1 MAIFPFFR
9 EISFAAFLISGIL
22 GSVNYYKSGNLD
34 LKTAGVLSAGSFV
47 GALAGVKINLLI
59 PADTMKIILYLI
71 VLLSGI
77 SILLRKD
84 KPGNTEKKAV
94 QSVPFYLVLGAVT
107 GAVCAASGAGGP
119 VLVMPILTLLG
130 IPAYTAVGI
139 SLFDSIFSAV
149 PSAAGYLIAA
159 AGNKEVFLLLP
170 VLLVAHGIR
179 CLCRKQKCNEK
190 QPDAAETDRGCG
202 FDCDRVHQTLSLI
215 EKSALCTQTLVRSVS
230 QLFLLTKYFLREYN
244 IEKVKR
250 RDTMQAL
257 SKKKTGDICTI
268 KWMFGIPDVLD
279 FLRSRKIKE
288 GSTVQVIQRINGGLI
303 LGMDG
308 KRIAMCDAAADRIQ
322 V

>member
-94 QSVPFYLVLGAVT
+94 QSVSFYLVLGAVT

-119 VLVMPILTLLG
+119 VLLVGHGIGVFAGSKNATKINQTLLKR
-130 IPAYTAVGI
+130 IVAVA
-139 SLFDSIFSAV
+139 SIA
-149 PSAAGYLIAA
+149 IACI
-159 AGNKEVFLLLP
+159 K
-170 VLLVAHGIR
+170 
-179 CLCRKQKCNEK
+179 
-190 QPDAAETDRGCG
+190 
-202 FDCDRVHQTLSLI
+202 
-215 EKSALCTQTLVRSVS
+215 
-230 QLFLLTKYFLREYN
+230 LFL
-244 IEKVKR
+244 
-250 RDTMQAL
+250 
-257 SKKKTGDICTI
+257 
-268 KWMFGIPDVLD
+268 
-279 FLRSRKIKE
+279 
-288 GSTVQVIQRINGGLI
+288 
-303 LGMDG
+303 
-308 KRIAMCDAAADRIQ
+308 
-322 V
+322 

>member
-107 GAVCAASGAGGP
+107 GAVCAAFGAGG
-119 VLVMPILTLLG
+119 
-130 IPAYTAVGI
+130 
-139 SLFDSIFSAV
+139 
-149 PSAAGYLIAA
+149 
-159 AGNKEVFLLLP
+159 P
-170 VLLVAHGIR
+170 VLLVAHGIGVFAGS
-179 CLCRKQKCNEK
+179 KNATKIN
-190 QPDAAETDRGCG
+190 
-202 FDCDRVHQTLSLI
+202 QTLLKRIVAVASI
-215 EKSALCTQTLVRSVS
+215 AIACIK
-230 QLFLLTKYFLREYN
+230 LFL
-244 IEKVKR
+244 
-250 RDTMQAL
+250 
-257 SKKKTGDICTI
+257 
-268 KWMFGIPDVLD
+268 
-279 FLRSRKIKE
+279 
-288 GSTVQVIQRINGGLI
+288 
-303 LGMDG
+303 
-308 KRIAMCDAAADRIQ
+308 
-322 V
+322 

>member
-59 PADTMKIILYLI
+59 PADTMKIILYLV

-107 GAVCAASGAGGP
+107 GAVCAAC
-119 VLVMPILTLLG
+119 TLLG
-130 IPAYTAVGI
+130 IPAHTAVGI
-139 SLFDSIFSAV
+139 SLFDSIFIAV

-170 VLLVAHGIR
+170 VLLVAHGIGVFAGSKNATKINQMLLKR
-179 CLCRKQKCNEK
+179 IVAVASIAIACIK
-190 QPDAAETDRGCG
+190 
-202 FDCDRVHQTLSLI
+202 
-215 EKSALCTQTLVRSVS
+215 
-230 QLFLLTKYFLREYN
+230 LFL
-244 IEKVKR
+244 
-250 RDTMQAL
+250 
-257 SKKKTGDICTI
+257 
-268 KWMFGIPDVLD
+268 
-279 FLRSRKIKE
+279 
-288 GSTVQVIQRINGGLI
+288 
-303 LGMDG
+303 
-308 KRIAMCDAAADRIQ
+308 
-322 V
+322 

>member
-84 KPGNTEKKAV
+84 KPGNTEKKSSPER
-94 QSVPFYLVLGAVT
+94 SVLPGTWCCNRCCLCCFRCRRAGAPGRT
-107 GAVCAASGAGGP
+107 W
-119 VLVMPILTLLG
+119 
-130 IPAYTAVGI
+130 
-139 SLFDSIFSAV
+139 
-149 PSAAGYLIAA
+149 
-159 AGNKEVFLLLP
+159 
-170 VLLVAHGIR
+170 HR

-190 QPDAAETDRGCG
+190 QPDAAETYRGCG

-244 IEKVKR
+244 IEKAKR

-257 SKKKTGDICTI
+257 SKKKTGRYLYHQ
-268 KWMFGIPDVLD
+268 MDVW
-279 FLRSRKIKE
+279 
-288 GSTVQVIQRINGGLI
+288 NP
-303 LGMDG
+303 
-308 KRIAMCDAAADRIQ
+308 
-322 V
+322 

>member
-59 PADTMKIILYLI
+59 PADTMKMILYLV

-77 SILLRKD
+77 SIL
-84 KPGNTEKKAV
+84 
-94 QSVPFYLVLGAVT
+94 LGAVT

-139 SLFDSIFSAV
+139 SLFDSIFIAV

-170 VLLVAHGIR
+170 VLLVAHGIGVFAGS
-179 CLCRKQKCNEK
+179 KNATKIN
-190 QPDAAETDRGCG
+190 
-202 FDCDRVHQTLSLI
+202 QTLLKRIVAVASI
-215 EKSALCTQTLVRSVS
+215 AIACIK
-230 QLFLLTKYFLREYN
+230 LFL
-244 IEKVKR
+244 
-250 RDTMQAL
+250 
-257 SKKKTGDICTI
+257 
-268 KWMFGIPDVLD
+268 
-279 FLRSRKIKE
+279 
-288 GSTVQVIQRINGGLI
+288 
-303 LGMDG
+303 
-308 KRIAMCDAAADRIQ
+308 
-322 V
+322 

>member
-34 LKTAGVLSAGSFV
+34 LKTAGVLSTGSFV

-107 GAVCAASGAGGP
+107 GAGGP

-170 VLLVAHGIR
+170 VLLVAHGIGVFAGS
-179 CLCRKQKCNEK
+179 KNATKSN
-190 QPDAAETDRGCG
+190 
-202 FDCDRVHQTLSLI
+202 QTLLKRIVAVASI
-215 EKSALCTQTLVRSVS
+215 AIACIK
-230 QLFLLTKYFLREYN
+230 LFL
-244 IEKVKR
+244 
-250 RDTMQAL
+250 
-257 SKKKTGDICTI
+257 
-268 KWMFGIPDVLD
+268 
-279 FLRSRKIKE
+279 
-288 GSTVQVIQRINGGLI
+288 
-303 LGMDG
+303 
-308 KRIAMCDAAADRIQ
+308 
-322 V
+322 

>member
-34 LKTAGVLSAGSFV
+34 LKTAGVLSTGSFV

-107 GAVCAASGAGGP
+107 GAGGP

-170 VLLVAHGIR
+170 VLLVAHGIGVFAGS
-179 CLCRKQKCNEK
+179 KNATKIN
-190 QPDAAETDRGCG
+190 
-202 FDCDRVHQTLSLI
+202 QTLLKRIVAVASI
-215 EKSALCTQTLVRSVS
+215 AIACIK
-230 QLFLLTKYFLREYN
+230 LFL
-244 IEKVKR
+244 
-250 RDTMQAL
+250 
-257 SKKKTGDICTI
+257 
-268 KWMFGIPDVLD
+268 
-279 FLRSRKIKE
+279 
-288 GSTVQVIQRINGGLI
+288 
-303 LGMDG
+303 
-308 KRIAMCDAAADRIQ
+308 
-322 V
+322 

>member
-22 GSVNYYKSGNLD
+22 GSVNYYKRGNLD

-130 IPAYTAVGI
+130 IPAHTAVGI
-139 SLFDSIFSAV
+139 SLFDSIF
-149 PSAAGYLIAA
+149 IAY
-159 AGNKEVFLLLP
+159 
-170 VLLVAHGIR
+170 R
-179 CLCRKQKCNEK
+179 
-190 QPDAAETDRGCG
+190 
-202 FDCDRVHQTLSLI
+202 
-215 EKSALCTQTLVRSVS
+215 
-230 QLFLLTKYFLREYN
+230 LR
-244 IEKVKR
+244 
-250 RDTMQAL
+250 QA
-257 SKKKTGDICTI
+257 I
-268 KWMFGIPDVLD
+268 
-279 FLRSRKIKE
+279 
-288 GSTVQVIQRINGGLI
+288 
-303 LGMDG
+303 
-308 KRIAMCDAAADRIQ
+308 
-322 V
+322 